1 MRMLGALQRII
12 APVFCDTSYLPTTG
26 MKISRL
32 SLHIPR
38 GKESLADLSY
48 ISRVV
53 FSHITDDFSYVEVR
67 NKRT

>member
-1 MRMLGALQRII
+1 MLGALQRII
-12 APVFCDTSYLPTTG
+12 APVFCDTSYLPTIG

-53 FSHITDDFSYVEVR
+53 FSYITDDFSYIEVR
-67 NKRT
+67 NNRT